1 MKINIGK
8 TLVIATI
15 FFLVVYLTPK
25 NLAQDNERDLR
36 NRNSNT
42 SPSPTPTANPSPVVP
57 KTETTQT
64 KNTKTKVCIS
74 KPQKV
79 GGNLAP
85 ETFMDR
91 LLTYFESEP
100 ELQIVPIENVI
111 DADQAKRRA
120 VAANCAYLLRTNIN
134 GQVGGKIGGI
144 KIPNVPFSSNKYKIE
159 VEYFL
164 DRLSDNQVLKTE
176 KIKASNKDDEVA
188 VNEVIGKIAKEIFSV
203 IGVGN
208 NPNPTPQSSPATE
221 TNDDESEEEFFA
233 PRLVIQTSHAS
244 SVTDF
249 TYSKDGK
256 LLATLGADGI
266 VKIWLVKTKQEIV
279 TIAGY
284 GVVGFDFH
292 PNSKQIACV
301 SKNGVV
307 RLFDVAT
314 GNLARRP
321 FYEIKASEKKTDHNE
336 ITNLLL
342 FNNPVPISFT
352 QTGRLLVVGKI
363 GGVRVIDV
371 PNGTSK
377 TITTKNED
385 EVINSLSLSPDGKLV
400 ATVIEKNKIKIWSLL
415 SLKEVEEFK
424 SDVEEVTA
432 LAFSRDG
439 SKIAIGSMNGS
450 VKTFFVNNGKKH
462 QEIVEKK
469 GDVDPCGGLASIAC
483 KFVPGFDA
491 AVRISKLIEEFNR
504 NFKDESIRS
513 LDFSPDGNTLAYHLG
528 DNSIKVVDIE
538 SKALIFSVPTENK
551 PVFSQGNDSSKSFL
565 SRYFKQLCPV
575 KFSSD
580 GTTLNTCRELRNIQ
594 RWNAKTG
601 ESIETLA
608 VSRRNSK
615 SLLPFPIPFEI
626 GSSAFFLNER
636 MLVTSTLGGG
646 VKIWDLESGAEPIH
660 LLSESGLANIPLSAD
675 GKFYIANLE
684 SGKGIGVFELESR
697 KQIKAFEF
705 GDLRAFS
712 ATFSPDGK
720 MFAVQLLEEKEEK
733 KSRKRK
739 IILSIRD
746 ISTGNELSRIENISL
761 NQFTF
766 SPDSKKVVFLPNG
779 KSPLDFFANKTTIK
793 MWDIAAAK
801 ELYKINVVMET
812 LNEFGSKIVFSPDGK
827 TFAAE
832 DKNTIKLW
840 ETETGKKVQEVSIT
854 PDQAPFSLTFVPNQ
868 KVITFNALS
877 GIYNWNIETNRI
889 TKLPLTGNLWGNLS
903 YSTNGKSMVIGGAE
917 NRLKLI
923 DAVNYK
929 EIGSLIA
936 PDEQDWLTVT
946 PEGRFDA
953 ARLEDVTEVHWAMP
967 DNPLELYPLE
977 VFMRDYYE
985 PRLLGRVVLGDTFAE
1000 IPNLSKRN
1008 RTIPK
1013 VEITDISRIDKDT
1026 VKVTVSAQNTFSEF
1040 QKDANGKPLESG
1052 VYSLRLLR
1060 DGQLVGYSSEPDE
1073 KNLIDANGK
1082 VSRTFNVKLPTIK
1095 DKKEVEF
1102 SVYAFN
1108 SEQVKSLTH
1117 RKIYDLPIDLT
1128 PTNRKVFLVTI
1139 GANSNEISSLSLNYA
1154 ANDAREMQ
1162 RTLSAR
1168 IKSTGKFDEVIEIPL
1183 ISDFGTR
1190 QTSANT
1196 NQNTNANQN
1205 SNRRNNTTANRDLNP
1220 RTNSNSATNV
1230 DIRGGEHNATKAKI
1244 KGVIDLLLGRKP
1256 ASVLNVPNETKI
1268 TKAGP
1273 NDLVIIT
1280 FSGHG
1285 VVQDNGVFYMVPTD
1299 MGSTGGV
1306 FSKIIERSI
1315 SSNELSLWVRDL
1327 DAGEF
1332 LLVLDACYSGAF
1344 IEKGF
1349 KPGPMT
1355 SRGVGQLAYTKGIK
1369 ILTATQEN
1377 NTALEAKNLK
1387 HGILSFALVNEGIE
1401 KNLADYFPTDKIV
1414 TTAEWLGFGVKRV
1427 PVIAA
1432 EIKQKSNNPA
1442 IKERLLQQPKLFN
1455 FSRNR
1460 NGDILFA
1467 SIN

>member
-1 MKINIGK
+1 MRINIVK
-8 TLVIATI
+8 LLATVIAFI
-15 FFLVVYLTPK
+15 FFLGFFIPG
-25 NLAQDNERDLR
+25 NLAQDNERDIR

-42 SPSPTPTANPSPVVP
+42 SPSPTPTATSTPDVP
-57 KTETTQT
+57 IPGPTQQR
-64 KNTKTKVCIS
+64 NTKTKVCIS

-79 GGNLAP
+79 GGNLTP

-100 ELQIVPIENVI
+100 ELQIIPIENVI

-120 VAANCAYLLRTNIN
+120 VAANCAYLLRTNID
-134 GQVGGKIGGI
+134 GETKGI
-144 KIPNVPFSSNKYKIE
+144 KIKIIGNKKYKIA

-176 KIKASNKDDEVA
+176 KIEAANKDDEAA
-188 VNEVIGKIAKEIFSV
+188 VNEVIGKIARGVFSV

-208 NPNPTPQSSPATE
+208 NPNPTSQTEQNNEIPVEEETE
-221 TNDDESEEEFFA
+221 TMIS
-233 PRLVIQTSHAS
+233 PRLVVQTSHAS

-256 LLATLGADGI
+256 LLATLGADGV

-284 GVVGFDFH
+284 DVAGIDFH
-292 PNSKQIACV
+292 PNGKQIACV
-301 SKNGVV
+301 SKNSVV

-321 FYEIKASEKKTDHNE
+321 FYEIKASEKKRDNSE
-336 ITNLLL
+336 ATNLLL
-342 FNNPVPISFT
+342 FNNPIPIAFT

-377 TITTKNED
+377 TITTKDED
-385 EVINSLSLSPDGKLV
+385 EVINSLSISPDGKLV

-415 SLKEVEEFK
+415 SLKEIEEFK
-424 SDVEEVTA
+424 TGVEKVTA

-439 SKIAIGSMNGS
+439 NKIAIGSINGS
-450 VKTFFVNNGKKH
+450 VKTFFVEKGKKH

-469 GDVDPCGGLASIAC
+469 GDSDPCGGVISLAC
-483 KFVPGFDA
+483 KFIPGVDI
-491 AVRISKLIEEFNR
+491 AVRINNLIEEFTR
-504 NFKDESIRS
+504 IYKDESIRS
-513 LDFSPDGNTLAYHLG
+513 LDFSPDGKTLAYHSG
-528 DNSIKVVDIE
+528 NNSVQVVDIE
-538 SKALIFSVPTENK
+538 TKASIFSVPTENK
-551 PVFSQGNDSSKSFL
+551 PVFSQGNAVTKFISKF
-565 SRYFKQLCPV
+565 FKQLCPV

-580 GTTLNTCRELRNIQ
+580 GTSLNTCRELRNIQ
-594 RWNAKTG
+594 RWDAKTG

-608 VSRRNSK
+608 VSRRGLK
-615 SLLPFPIPFEI
+615 KLLPFPIPFAV
-626 GSSAFFLNER
+626 GSSASFLNER
-636 MLVTSTLGGG
+636 MLVISTLNGGI
-646 VKIWDLESGAEPIH
+646 KIWDLESGAEPIH
-660 LLSESGLANIPLSAD
+660 LLSESGLANIPLSSD

-684 SGKGIGVFELESR
+684 NGKGIGVFELESR
-697 KQIKAFEF
+697 KQIKAFDF
-705 GDLRAFS
+705 GELRPFS
-712 ATFSPDGK
+712 ASFSPDGK
-720 MFAVQLLEEKEEK
+720 LFAVQLLEEKEEK
-733 KSRKRK
+733 KNRKQK

-746 ISTGNELSRIENISL
+746 ISTGNELSRIENISP

-766 SPDSKKVVFLPNG
+766 SPDSKKVAYIPNG
-779 KSPLDFFANKTTIK
+779 KSPLDFFVNKTVIK
-793 MWDIAAAK
+793 MWDIAAGQ
-801 ELYKINVVMET
+801 EIYKIKVVMET
-812 LNEFGSKIVFSPDGK
+812 GNEFISKIAFSTDGK

-840 ETETGKKVQEVSIT
+840 ETETGKQIQEVSIT
-854 PDQAPFSLTFVPNQ
+854 VDQDPFSLTFIPNRN
-868 KVITFNALS
+868 VLTFTSPS
-877 GIYNWNIETNRI
+877 GMYNWNIETNRI

-903 YSTNGKSMVIGGAE
+903 YSPNGKSLVIGGAE

-929 EIGSLIA
+929 EIGSLVA

-953 ARLEDVTEVHWAMP
+953 ARLEDVTEVHWSMP

-977 VFMRDYYE
+977 IFMRDYYE
-985 PRLLGRVVLGDTFAE
+985 PRLLGRLAFGDTFAE

-1013 VEITDISRIDKDT
+1013 VEITDIARVDKDT
-1026 VKVTVSAQNTFSEF
+1026 VKVTVTAQNTFSEF
-1040 QKDANGKPLESG
+1040 QKDKAGKPLESG

-1060 DGQLVGYSSEPDE
+1060 DSQLVGYSSEPDE
-1073 KNLIDANGK
+1073 KPLAVDNNGK
-1082 VSRTFNVKLPTIK
+1082 VTRTFNVKLPTIK

-1108 SEQVKSLTH
+1108 SDQVKSLTS
-1117 RKIYDLPIDLT
+1117 RKMYDLPSDLS
-1128 PTNRKVFLVTI
+1128 PTNRKVYLVTI
-1139 GANSNEISSLSLNYA
+1139 GANYNEISNLSLNYA

-1162 RTLSAR
+1162 RSLSAR
-1168 IKSTGKFDEVIEIPL
+1168 IKSTGKFDEIIEIPL

-1190 QTSANT
+1190 QIPANI
-1196 NQNTNANQN
+1196 NQNTNKNQN
-1205 SNRRNNTTANRDLNP
+1205 SNKKNNTTTNKDLNS
-1220 RTNSNSATNV
+1220 RTNTNSTTNT

-1244 KGVIDLLLGRKP
+1244 KGVIDLLSGRKP
-1256 ASVLNVPNETKI
+1256 PAVLNVPNKSKI

-1285 VVQDNGVFYMVPTD
+1285 VVQDNGVFYMVPSD
-1299 MGSTGGV
+1299 LGGTGGV

-1369 ILTATQEN
+1369 ILAATQEN
-1377 NTALEAKNLK
+1377 NTSMEVKNLK
-1387 HGILSFALVNEGIE
+1387 HGVLSFALINEGIE
-1401 KNLADYFPTDKIV
+1401 QNLADYFPTDKIV

-1432 EIKQKSNNPA
+1432 DIKQKTNNPA

-1460 NGDILFA
+1460 RGDVLFV
-1467 SIN
+1467 SSN